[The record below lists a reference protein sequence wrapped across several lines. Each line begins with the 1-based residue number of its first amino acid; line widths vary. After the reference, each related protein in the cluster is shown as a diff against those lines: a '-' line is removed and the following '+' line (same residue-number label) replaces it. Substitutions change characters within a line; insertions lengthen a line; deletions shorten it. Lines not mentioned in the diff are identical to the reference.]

1 MGDYD
6 VIVIGGGFSG
16 AVMAERFAN
25 LQNKRVL
32 VIEQRAHIAGN
43 CFDYVNEAGILVH
56 HYGPHLFHT
65 NKSAVWDYLSQ
76 FTEWTPYEHKVLA
89 AVDSKLVPIPFNL
102 NTLEMMFSHDEA
114 EALKQCLIATYGF
127 DSKVPILELRQSPD
141 AKLRELAECVYE
153 KFFVNY
159 TTKQWGCSP
168 EQISPSVTARVPVV
182 ISRDDRYFQ
191 DRYQAIP
198 KEGYTKLVA
207 KILAHPNITVTL
219 NTDATSLIKL
229 DVQSRTIT
237 FKGQPFNGTLVF
249 TGMLDQLFAYCHGEL
264 PYRSLQ
270 FDFQTLDLEQF
281 QAATTVNYPNEHRY
295 TRITEFKHIL
305 GQKSA
310 QTTIVKEYPQDYDR
324 LDPTKNVPYYPIFND
339 QNQQR
344 FDAYKTLVDG
354 FTNIITAGRLADYK
368 YYNMDDAIANALN
381 YFVAKD
387 S

>member
-1 MGDYD
+1 M
-6 VIVIGGGFSG
+6 
-16 AVMAERFAN
+16 
-25 LQNKRVL
+25 
-32 VIEQRAHIAGN
+32 
-43 CFDYVNEAGILVH
+43 
-56 HYGPHLFHT
+56 
-65 NKSAVWDYLSQ
+65 
-76 FTEWTPYEHKVLA
+76 
-89 AVDSKLVPIPFNL
+89 
-102 NTLEMMFSHDEA
+102 
-114 EALKQCLIATYGF
+114 
-127 DSKVPILELRQSPD
+127 
-141 AKLRELAECVYE
+141 
-153 KFFVNY
+153 
-159 TTKQWGCSP
+159 
-168 EQISPSVTARVPVV
+168 
-182 ISRDDRYFQ
+182 
-191 DRYQAIP
+191 
-198 KEGYTKLVA
+198 
-207 KILAHPNITVTL
+207 
-219 NTDATSLIKL
+219 
-229 DVQSRTIT
+229 
-237 FKGQPFNGTLVF
+237 
-249 TGMLDQLFAYCHGEL
+249 
-264 PYRSLQ
+264 Q

>member
-264 PYRSLQ
+264 PYR
-270 FDFQTLDLEQF
+270 
-281 QAATTVNYPNEHRY
+281 
-295 TRITEFKHIL
+295 
-305 GQKSA
+305 
-310 QTTIVKEYPQDYDR
+310 
-324 LDPTKNVPYYPIFND
+324 
-339 QNQQR
+339 
-344 FDAYKTLVDG
+344 
-354 FTNIITAGRLADYK
+354 
-368 YYNMDDAIANALN
+368 
-381 YFVAKD
+381 
-387 S
+387 